1 MKVYSVDIKLAA
13 TVYVRAD
20 NAKEARR
27 MASNF
32 SKNCFEFRGEDI
44 SSLEF
49 DDPRLPDVSLS
60 PAMTGH
66 GIWPE
71 QQVEVVYDSTEEME

>member
-1 MKVYSVDIKLAA
+1 MKVYSVDIKMAA

-27 MASNF
+27 MATAF
-32 SKNCFEFRGEDI
+32 STNCFEFRGEHV

-49 DDPRLPDVSLS
+49 DDPRLPDASLS
-60 PAMTGH
+60 PVMTGH
-66 GIWPE
+66 GIWPN
-71 QQVEVVYDSTEEME
+71 QQVELVFDSREEME